1 MTTITSDL
9 PRPPDILTGWLTVLL
24 AMSCGVIVANLYY
37 AQPLIA
43 PIAADLGISPQ
54 SGGLIVTMTQ
64 LGYCVGLLLIVP
76 LGDLIENRR
85 LVVAVTSLGTL
96 ALLGAA
102 LSTRPLPFLA
112 AGILIGV
119 GSVAVQILI
128 PYAGHLAPEATR
140 GRVVGNVTSGLM
152 IGVLLSRPISSFVAA
167 VSSWHVVYF
176 ASATVMALLVL
187 VLRRM
192 LPPRMPT
199 ARLGYGQLLAS
210 MMHLART
217 NVALRRRALYQASL
231 FGVFSLFWT
240 TVPLLLAGPAFHLTQ
255 TGIAMFALAGAAGA
269 VSAPLAGRV
278 ADRGWSRPATA
289 VAMLLTAGG
298 FALTRLVDFGSTVSM
313 AVLVV
318 AAIAIDFGVQAN
330 VVLGFR
336 TLFVLGAE
344 SRSRLNALYMTTF
357 FLAGAAGSAI
367 GGWAYA
373 NGGWNWVSWIG
384 IVCPLAALAYLATES
399 R

>member
-54 SGGLIVTMTQ
+54 SGGLIVTVTQ

-176 ASATVMALLVL
+176 ASATAMAVLVL

-357 FLAGAAGSAI
+357 FLAGAAGSAV
-367 GGWAYA
+367 GGWAFA

-384 IVCPLAALAYLATES
+384 IACPLAALAYLATES